1 MTTYNTLKKIIPPDQ
16 ALANEALS
24 RSLRQVKQ
32 IFNSDLPTLSRAVS
46 QLESNKDLDL
56 ISNLE
61 TPLPESVLTI
71 YGNIL
76 GTGTGPGNTITT
88 NDLLGVASGNTT
100 VTALPVATDVLVELG
115 NLGGLDTLTGNGGS
129 ATSSTNGVYTVM
141 QYCLAGAY
149 TTSSEVSP
157 GEYEYTITIPS
168 PLPGFGSYGP
178 DSTLGNVVDAAFVN
192 LISNASTRISTI
204 ANTYANLTQQANESY
219 IQIATQIGVNTIN
232 CQAAEIDIG
241 NLVMD
246 PANANLVANSTSSI
260 LNFTTQLQDLGLD
273 VTTGG
278 AAQFIEQLADRS
290 TLTGQAVVASMREGR
305 NIAVLNAAGIQ
316 LDTQLIDLNP
326 NETVANNLL
335 DGQYT
340 VAEARGN
347 IIL

>member
-1 MTTYNTLKKIIPPDQ
+1 M
-16 ALANEALS
+16 
-24 RSLRQVKQ
+24 
-32 IFNSDLPTLSRAVS
+32 
-46 QLESNKDLDL
+46 
-56 ISNLE
+56 
-61 TPLPESVLTI
+61 
-71 YGNIL
+71 
-76 GTGTGPGNTITT
+76 
-88 NDLLGVASGNTT
+88 
-100 VTALPVATDVLVELG
+100 
-115 NLGGLDTLTGNGGS
+115 
-129 ATSSTNGVYTVM
+129 
-141 QYCLAGAY
+141 
-149 TTSSEVSP
+149 
-157 GEYEYTITIPS
+157 YEYTITIPA
-168 PLPGFGSYGP
+168 PLPGQGSYGP
-178 DSTLGNVVDAAFVN
+178 DATLGNVVDAAFVN

-316 LDTQLIDLNP
+316 LDTQLVDLNP
-326 NETVANNLL
+326 NETVANNLI

-347 IIL
+347 IRL